1 MNANVNDIKSVESEA
16 GVISTLFIHPEFC
29 FHSEN
34 LKPRHFTDPENACL
48 YYAITELAKNN
59 VEKVDPYNLMN
70 VLNSKENMKKWAEEF
85 TPGKLNELM
94 EMSRMVAR
102 SSVAEYMLA
111 VNNVLDKA
119 FRRDAYKKLAECQNL
134 CFSEN
139 EDHIEEKIYNILD
152 GVLMDYS
159 STNELPAYKDVVDEL
174 WQEIV
179 DRQNNGMAGVPF
191 KFPALNNYVQ
201 LEAGELVIV
210 GANAKQGKSMF
221 LLNEAVDLLKR
232 DYSVLYLDSELSSR
246 MFTQRLMSNLTG
258 IEYSRIRSGQYTAE
272 ENDRLEQARSWLK
285 TRKFT
290 HKYMPIF
297 DPNGIYAAAKKSIHS
312 QGTQVLIVDYF
323 KGGGS
328 GASGGG
334 VGSDD
339 AFATYQQ
346 LGRLVDM
353 VKNVLCGDM
362 GLIGLGAAQ
371 TTSTGKL
378 ADSAKIARNASTILT
393 IENKTPQEISQDG
406 IECGNK
412 KLRVV
417 LNRNGEQMSSN
428 EYIDLQFN
436 GNLVSYKQAA
446 KQHDPNAPY

>member
-1 MNANVNDIKSVESEA
+1 MREQNVNDIKSVESEA
-16 GVISTLFIHPEFC
+16 GVIATLFVHPEYC

-48 YYAITELAKNN
+48 YYAITELVRNN
-59 VEKVDPYNLMN
+59 VEKVDAYNIMN
-70 VLNSKENMKKWAEEF
+70 ALNSKEDTKKWSEQF

-159 STNELPAYKDVVDEL
+159 STNELPAYKDVIDEL

-246 MFTQRLMSNLTG
+246 MFTQRIISHLTG
-258 IEYSRIRSGQYTAE
+258 IEYSSGQYTAE
-272 ENDRLEQARSWLK
+272 EEARIEHAKNWLK

-297 DPNGIYAAAKKSIHS
+297 DPNGIYAAVKKSIHS
-312 QGTQVLIVDYF
+312 QGTQVLIIDYF
-323 KGGGS
+323 KSS
-328 GASGGG
+328 GDENGAYEN
-334 VGSDD
+334 
-339 AFATYQQ
+339 YQVM
-346 LGRLVDM
+346 GRLVDM
-353 VKNVLCGDM
+353 VK
-362 GLIGLGAAQ
+362 I
-371 TTSTGKL
+371 
-378 ADSAKIARNASTILT
+378 ADSAKIARNASTIIMLD
-393 IENKTPQEISQDG
+393 NKTPEEIRTDG

-412 KLRVV
+412 KMRVT
-417 LNRNGEQMSSN
+417 LNRNGEQMAPG

>member
-1 MNANVNDIKSVESEA
+1 
-16 GVISTLFIHPEFC
+16 
-29 FHSEN
+29 
-34 LKPRHFTDPENACL
+34 
-48 YYAITELAKNN
+48 
-59 VEKVDPYNLMN
+59 
-70 VLNSKENMKKWAEEF
+70 
-85 TPGKLNELM
+85 
-94 EMSRMVAR
+94 MVAR

-258 IEYSRIRSGQYTAE
+258 IEYSRICSGQYTAE
-272 ENDRLEQARSWLK
+272 ENDRLERARSWLK

-297 DPNGIYAAAKKSIHS
+297 EPNGIYAAVKKSIHS

-323 KGGGS
+323 KSSGDES
-328 GASGGG
+328 GAYEN
-334 VGSDD
+334 
-339 AFATYQQ
+339 YQVM
-346 LGRLVDM
+346 GRLVDM

-371 TTSTGKL
+371 ATSTGKL
-378 ADSAKIARNASTILT
+378 ADSAKIARNASTIIMLD
-393 IENKTPQEISQDG
+393 NKTPQEISQDG

-417 LNRNGEQMSSN
+417 LNRNGEQMSPN

-446 KQHDPNAPY
+446 KQHDPYAPY

>member
-1 MNANVNDIKSVESEA
+1 
-16 GVISTLFIHPEFC
+16 
-29 FHSEN
+29 
-34 LKPRHFTDPENACL
+34 
-48 YYAITELAKNN
+48 
-59 VEKVDPYNLMN
+59 
-70 VLNSKENMKKWAEEF
+70 
-85 TPGKLNELM
+85 
-94 EMSRMVAR
+94 
-102 SSVAEYMLA
+102 
-111 VNNVLDKA
+111 
-119 FRRDAYKKLAECQNL
+119 
-134 CFSEN
+134 
-139 EDHIEEKIYNILD
+139 
-152 GVLMDYS
+152 
-159 STNELPAYKDVVDEL
+159 
-174 WQEIV
+174 
-179 DRQNNGMAGVPF
+179 
-191 KFPALNNYVQ
+191 
-201 LEAGELVIV
+201 
-210 GANAKQGKSMF
+210 MF

-272 ENDRLEQARSWLK
+272 ENDRLERARSWLK

-297 DPNGIYAAAKKSIHS
+297 DPNGIYAAVKKSIHS

-323 KGGGS
+323 KSSGDES
-328 GASGGG
+328 GAYEN
-334 VGSDD
+334 
-339 AFATYQQ
+339 YQVM
-346 LGRLVDM
+346 GRLFDM

-371 TTSTGKL
+371 ATSTGKL
-378 ADSAKIARNASTILT
+378 ADSAKIARNASTIIMLD
-393 IENKTPQEISQDG
+393 NKTPQEISQDG

>member
-1 MNANVNDIKSVESEA
+1 MREQNVNDIKSVESEA
-16 GVISTLFIHPEFC
+16 GVIATLFVHPEYC

-48 YYAITELAKNN
+48 YYAITELVRNN
-59 VEKVDPYNLMN
+59 VEKVDAYNIMN
-70 VLNSKENMKKWAEEF
+70 ALNSKEDTKKWSEQF

-159 STNELPAYKDVVDEL
+159 STNELPAYKDVIDEL

-246 MFTQRLMSNLTG
+246 MFTQRIISHLTG

-272 ENDRLEQARSWLK
+272 EEARIEHAKNWLK

-297 DPNGIYAAAKKSIHS
+297 DPNGIYAAVKKSIHS
-312 QGTQVLIVDYF
+312 QGTQVLIIDYF
-323 KGGGS
+323 KSS
-328 GASGGG
+328 GDENGAYEN
-334 VGSDD
+334 
-339 AFATYQQ
+339 YQVM
-346 LGRLVDM
+346 GRLVDM

-371 TTSTGKL
+371 ATSTGKI
-378 ADSAKIARNASTILT
+378 ADSAKIARNASTIIMLD
-393 IENKTPQEISQDG
+393 NKTPEEIRTDG

-412 KLRVV
+412 KMRVT
-417 LNRNGEQMSSN
+417 LNRNGEQMAPG

>member
-1 MNANVNDIKSVESEA
+1 M
-16 GVISTLFIHPEFC
+16 
-29 FHSEN
+29 
-34 LKPRHFTDPENACL
+34 
-48 YYAITELAKNN
+48 
-59 VEKVDPYNLMN
+59 
-70 VLNSKENMKKWAEEF
+70 
-85 TPGKLNELM
+85 
-94 EMSRMVAR
+94 
-102 SSVAEYMLA
+102 
-111 VNNVLDKA
+111 
-119 FRRDAYKKLAECQNL
+119 
-134 CFSEN
+134 
-139 EDHIEEKIYNILD
+139 
-152 GVLMDYS
+152 
-159 STNELPAYKDVVDEL
+159 
-174 WQEIV
+174 
-179 DRQNNGMAGVPF
+179 PF

-258 IEYSRIRSGQYTAE
+258 IEYSRICSGQYTAE
-272 ENDRLEQARSWLK
+272 ENDRLERARSWLK

-297 DPNGIYAAAKKSIHS
+297 DPNGIYAAVKKSIHS
-312 QGTQVLIVDYF
+312 QGTQVLIIDYF

-328 GASGGG
+328 DST
-334 VGSDD
+334 SDD

-371 TTSTGKL
+371 TTSTGKI
-378 ADSAKIARNASTILT
+378 ADSAKIGRNASTILT

>member
-1 MNANVNDIKSVESEA
+1 
-16 GVISTLFIHPEFC
+16 
-29 FHSEN
+29 
-34 LKPRHFTDPENACL
+34 
-48 YYAITELAKNN
+48 
-59 VEKVDPYNLMN
+59 
-70 VLNSKENMKKWAEEF
+70 
-85 TPGKLNELM
+85 
-94 EMSRMVAR
+94 
-102 SSVAEYMLA
+102 
-111 VNNVLDKA
+111 
-119 FRRDAYKKLAECQNL
+119 
-134 CFSEN
+134 
-139 EDHIEEKIYNILD
+139 
-152 GVLMDYS
+152 MDYS

-272 ENDRLEQARSWLK
+272 ENDRLERARSWLK